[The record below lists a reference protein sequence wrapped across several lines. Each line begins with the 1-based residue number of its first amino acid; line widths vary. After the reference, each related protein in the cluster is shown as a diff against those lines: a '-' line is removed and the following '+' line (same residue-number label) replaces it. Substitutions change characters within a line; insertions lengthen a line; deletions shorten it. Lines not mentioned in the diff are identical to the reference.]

1 MEKSKIDEILGSL
14 GFGLPENEIEIK
26 AFDESFR
33 NYRFEADETKI
44 NSEEILKNLRPKIK
58 PTNIDFHR
66 RTVLAAE
73 IVFKLHK
80 ENTLGHLKLQKLIYL
95 CQHSAQMNL
104 HTNFLK
110 QAMGPYDNRLMR
122 SLDKKF
128 RENQWF
134 TFSSNDYLKYQ
145 PLEKVGGHREWYE
158 RYFSNELSDIDFII
172 EETQSGEFKVGA
184 GYSDSSGA
192 IFNIVVKQD
201 NFLGK
206 GNNVSLELERSSYKK
221 LVRYSNTNP
230 YFTNDGMSKS
240 TSLDT
245 SISI

>member
-26 AFDESFR
+26 TFDESFR

-172 EETQSGEFKVGA
+172 EKFRKFRTRNVELIATVFACWKE
-184 GYSDSSGA
+184 
-192 IFNIVVKQD
+192 IIEEKQLLND
-201 NFLGK
+201 DILI
-206 GNNVSLELERSSYKK
+206 KK
-221 LVRYSNTNP
+221 FYAWHP
-230 YFTNDGMSKS
+230 DKSKFQRQEI
-240 TSLDT
+240 LDT
-245 SISI
+245 IDWMNNEGFYPSSN

>member
-14 GFGLPENEIEIK
+14 GFGLPENKIEIK

-33 NYRFEADETKI
+33 NYQFEADETKI

-95 CQHSAQMNL
+95 CQHSTQMNL

-172 EETQSGEFKVGA
+172 EKFRKFRTRNVELIATVFACWKE
-184 GYSDSSGA
+184 
-192 IFNIVVKQD
+192 IIEEKQLLND
-201 NFLGK
+201 DILI
-206 GNNVSLELERSSYKK
+206 KK
-221 LVRYSNTNP
+221 FYAWHP
-230 YFTNDGMSKS
+230 DKSKYQRQEI
-240 TSLDT
+240 LDT
-245 SISI
+245 IDWMNNEGFYPSSN

>member
-33 NYRFEADETKI
+33 NYQFEADETKI

-95 CQHSAQMNL
+95 CQHSTQMNL

-134 TFSSNDYLKYQ
+134 TFSSNDYLKYR
-145 PLEKVGGHREWYE
+145 PLEKIGGHREWYE

-172 EETQSGEFKVGA
+172 EKFRKFRTRNVELIATVFACWKE
-184 GYSDSSGA
+184 
-192 IFNIVVKQD
+192 IIEEKQLLND
-201 NFLGK
+201 DILI
-206 GNNVSLELERSSYKK
+206 KK
-221 LVRYSNTNP
+221 FYAWHP
-230 YFTNDGMSKS
+230 DKSKFQRQEI
-240 TSLDT
+240 LDT
-245 SISI
+245 IDWMNNEGFYPSSN

>member
-110 QAMGPYDNRLMR
+110 QNYYVKVKLRCYWISKPHRRYANCVPERCSTWTRLGEMTVKLRANYD
-122 SLDKKF
+122 
-128 RENQWF
+128 QC
-134 TFSSNDYLKYQ
+134 
-145 PLEKVGGHREWYE
+145 
-158 RYFSNELSDIDFII
+158 
-172 EETQSGEFKVGA
+172 
-184 GYSDSSGA
+184 
-192 IFNIVVKQD
+192 
-201 NFLGK
+201 
-206 GNNVSLELERSSYKK
+206 
-221 LVRYSNTNP
+221 
-230 YFTNDGMSKS
+230 
-240 TSLDT
+240 
-245 SISI
+245 

>member
-33 NYRFEADETKI
+33 NYRFESDETKI

-172 EETQSGEFKVGA
+172 EKFRKFRTRNVELIATVFACWKEIIEEKQLLNDEILIKKFYDWHPDKSKFKREE
-184 GYSDSSGA
+184 
-192 IFNIVVKQD
+192 I
-201 NFLGK
+201 
-206 GNNVSLELERSSYKK
+206 
-221 LVRYSNTNP
+221 
-230 YFTNDGMSKS
+230 
-240 TSLDT
+240 LDT
-245 SISI
+245 IEWMNSEGFYPSSN